1 MSLGACPA
9 TGETQG
15 SRKVRYASSGEETG
29 DADSELYSVYE
40 VVLCVKQPGDGGML
54 CLNSIECV
62 VVQLCT

>member
-29 DADSELYSVYE
+29 DADSELI
-40 VVLCVKQPGDGGML
+40 Q
-54 CLNSIECV
+54 CL
-62 VVQLCT
+62 